1 MKHDYI
7 AEQEAFFKLSDEMA
21 ESLEPKPERCIT
33 KETEDFIIDEIKK
46 ALIQHNYNQTH
57 ASSSLGMKRTTF
69 LAKCKKFKLF

>member
-1 MKHDYI
+1 MKHNYK
-7 AEQEAFFKLSDEMA
+7 AEQEAFFDLSDEMA
-21 ESLEPKPERCIT
+21 KRLEPKPERCIT

-46 ALIQHNYNQTH
+46 ALIQNDYNQTR